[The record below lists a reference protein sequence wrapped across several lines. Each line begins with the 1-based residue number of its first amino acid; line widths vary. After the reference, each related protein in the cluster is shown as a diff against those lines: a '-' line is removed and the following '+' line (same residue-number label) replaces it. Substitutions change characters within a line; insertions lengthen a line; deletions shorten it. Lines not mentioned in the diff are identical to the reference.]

1 MKNKTVMFTVE
12 ELYVMCMII
21 EWFIKDNNAIT
32 KAFNDN
38 KNDEE
43 TNNLAINLLVL
54 NRLYNKFDKVLT
66 DHNYDDL
73 DDMQFMI
80 HKYDCFDV
88 DIVEDIEDRVL
99 LGVLDGLIANDALE
113 PQGINVC
120 MNVISSLDVQDY
132 D

>member
-1 MKNKTVMFTVE
+1 MNNKTVMFTVE

-21 EWFIKDNNAIT
+21 EWFVHDEGLIKTIVDYT
-32 KAFNDN
+32 
-38 KNDEE
+38 DEE
-43 TNNLAINLLVL
+43 VRDNAALNMMVL

-73 DDMQFMI
+73 DEMQYMI
-80 HKYDCFDV
+80 HKHDCFDV
-88 DIVEDIEDRVL
+88 DIVENIEDKVL

-113 PQGINVC
+113 KQGIDVC

>member
-1 MKNKTVMFTVE
+1 MNNKTVMFTVE

-21 EWFIKDNNAIT
+21 EWFVRDEGLIKNIVDCT
-32 KAFNDN
+32 
-38 KNDEE
+38 DEE
-43 TNNLAINLLVL
+43 VRDNAALNMLVL

-73 DDMQFMI
+73 DDMRFMI
-80 HKYDCFDV
+80 HKHDCFDV

-99 LGVLDGLIANDALE
+99 LGVLDGLIAHDALE
-113 PQGINVC
+113 KQGIDVC

>member
-21 EWFIKDNNAIT
+21 EWFVRDEGLIKNIVEYT
-32 KAFNDN
+32 
-38 KNDEE
+38 DEE
-43 TNNLAINLLVL
+43 VRDNAALNMMVL

-80 HKYDCFDV
+80 HKHDCFDV

-99 LGVLDGLIANDALE
+99 LGVLDGLVANDALE